1 MNKKDKKDIIS
12 VIILTAIIAGLPLTM
27 LGREIRRMK
36 RYNELPLTTGTVVDK
51 IKLNDGIKNTM
62 IFVDIDD
69 DKDTVERVIFTK
81 ENYKNNNLFIDK
93 IQKDSQIK
101 FKDAKKILSIED
113 IYQIDDLSVN
123 QR

>member
-1 MNKKDKKDIIS
+1 MDKKDIIS
-12 VIILTAIIAGLPLTM
+12 VIILTAIVAGLPLAM
-27 LGREIRRMK
+27 LECEVRRRKK

>member
-1 MNKKDKKDIIS
+1 MNKKDIKDIIS

-27 LGREIRRMK
+27 LGREIRRKK